1 MWNVNSQSLIGAY
14 GSVCV
19 CVEGSKRTSF
29 QDLGDQFW
37 PSDER
42 MNKCVRNLDKNTVD
56 KIAIWYQAKHI
67 LWSIYEQ
74 DKFTWLLF

>member
-1 MWNVNSQSLIGAY
+1 MNSQSSIGAY
-14 GSVCV
+14 GSVCG

-29 QDLGDQFW
+29 QDLEDQFW

-56 KIAIWYQAKHI
+56 KIAI
-67 LWSIYEQ
+67 
-74 DKFTWLLF
+74 